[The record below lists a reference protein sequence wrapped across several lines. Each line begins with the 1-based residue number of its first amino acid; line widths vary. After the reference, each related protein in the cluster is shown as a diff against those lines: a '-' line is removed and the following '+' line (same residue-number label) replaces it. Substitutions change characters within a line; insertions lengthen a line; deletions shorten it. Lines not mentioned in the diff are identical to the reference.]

1 MGYTQVSAKPG
12 NDHAFDVDLNAFE
25 IGAAVAAAGIG
36 CASIGITAVAAPTAV
51 VIPGAFAG
59 GMYLAGYNQR
69 HGHLPFMGGKDAPAP
84 APTPGVVT
92 NAAGTPVAV
101 ETI

>member
-1 MGYTQVSAKPG
+1 MMFAQHSADQG

-36 CASIGITAVAAPTAV
+36 CASVGITAVAAPTAV
-51 VIPGAFAG
+51 IIPGAFAG

-69 HGHLPFMGGKDAPAP
+69 HGHLPFLGDKGAPAP
-84 APTPGVVT
+84 VPPTPP
-92 NAAGTPVAV
+92 AVA
-101 ETI
+101 